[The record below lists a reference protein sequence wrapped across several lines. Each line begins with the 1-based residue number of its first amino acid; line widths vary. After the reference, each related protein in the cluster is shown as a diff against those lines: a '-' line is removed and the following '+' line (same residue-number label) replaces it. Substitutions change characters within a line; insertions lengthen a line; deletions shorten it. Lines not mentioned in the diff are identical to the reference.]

1 MSKLP
6 TTSEARTSARL
17 PSTRERRPALAA
29 LAVIL
34 IVGGALL
41 SGWIAMSSGDR
52 ADFLKV
58 EGEVAQG
65 QRLTAG
71 DLGTVSLPEG
81 FDGGVPAGDRD
92 AVVGQYA
99 TARLLDGTVL
109 SPSMVAES
117 TGVGEG
123 KAQFPIQT
131 PATRSLTELRGG
143 APVGLYLS
151 GGGGGADRGIA
162 AEVVQVGEVD
172 GGALSSSQEI
182 TVLVSVDAS
191 CGPRL
196 ANALADDSVYL
207 ATVGEG
213 ADLDDTCGG

>member
-6 TTSEARTSARL
+6 TAGESRTAVRL

-41 SGWIAMSSGDR
+41 SGWIALSAGDR
-52 ADFLKV
+52 ADFLRI

-65 QRLTAG
+65 QRLSDA

-81 FDGGVPAGDRD
+81 YNGGVPAADRE

-109 SPSMVAES
+109 TPAMVAES
-117 TGVGEG
+117 TGVGKG

-151 GGGGGADRGIA
+151 GSDGESPGIA

-172 GGALSSSQEI
+172 DGALSSSQDI
-182 TVLVSVDAS
+182 TVLVSVHAS

-196 ANALADDSVYL
+196 ASALADDSVYL

-213 ADLDDTCGG
+213 ADLDERCGG

>member
-6 TTSEARTSARL
+6 TASETRTAARL

-58 EGEVAQG
+58 QGEVAQG
-65 QRLTAG
+65 QRLTLD

-81 FDGGVPAGDRD
+81 FDGGVRAGERD
-92 AVVGQYA
+92 SVVGQYA

-109 SPSMVAES
+109 SPAMVAES
-117 TGVGEG
+117 TGVGKG

-143 APVGLYLS
+143 APIGLYLS
-151 GGGGGADRGIA
+151 GADGDPRGIA

-172 GGALSSSQEI
+172 DGALSSSQDI

-196 ANALADDSVYL
+196 AGALADDSVYL

>member
-6 TTSEARTSARL
+6 TTSESRASVRL

-29 LAVIL
+29 LAVLL

-41 SGWIAMSSGDR
+41 SGWIALSSGDR
-52 ADFLKV
+52 ADFLRV
-58 EGEVAQG
+58 DGEVAQG
-65 QRLTAG
+65 QRLTDD

-92 AVVGQYA
+92 SVVGQYA
-99 TARLLDGTVL
+99 TARLLEGTVL
-109 SPSMVAES
+109 EPQMVAKS

-131 PATRSLTELRGG
+131 PATRSLSELRGG
-143 APVGLYLS
+143 APIGLYLS
-151 GGGGGADRGIA
+151 GAEGEQRGIA
-162 AEVVQVGEVD
+162 AQVVQVGEVD
-172 GGALSSSQEI
+172 DSALGGSQEI

-196 ANALADDSVYL
+196 ANALADDSVHL

-213 ADLDDTCGG
+213 ADLDETCGG

>member
-6 TTSEARTSARL
+6 TTAEPRTATRL

-52 ADFLKV
+52 ADFLQV
-58 EGEVAQG
+58 EGEIAQG
-65 QRLTAG
+65 QRLSES
-71 DLGTVSLPEG
+71 DLTTVSLPEG
-81 FDGGVPAGDRD
+81 FDGGVPAEQRD
-92 AVVGQYA
+92 AVLGQYA
-99 TARLLDGTVL
+99 TARLLPGTVL
-109 SPSMVAES
+109 LPTMVAKS

-123 KAQFPIQT
+123 QAQFPIQT
-131 PATRSLTELRGG
+131 PATRSLSELDGG
-143 APVGLYLS
+143 APVALYFA
-151 GGGGGADRGIA
+151 GGDGGPEQGVA
-162 AEVVQVGEVD
+162 ATVVQVGEVD
-172 GGALSSSQEI
+172 DSALASSQEI
-182 TVLVSVDAS
+182 TVLVSVDAG

-213 ADLDDTCGG
+213 ADLDTTCSG

>member
-6 TTSEARTSARL
+6 TTAETRASVRL

-52 ADFLKV
+52 ADFLQV

-65 QRLTAG
+65 QRLTDG
-71 DLGTVSLPEG
+71 DLTTVSLPEG
-81 FDGGVPAGDRD
+81 FDGGVPADDKD

-99 TARLLDGTVL
+99 TARLLAGTVL
-109 SPSMVAES
+109 STEMVAES

-123 KAQFPIQT
+123 QAQFPIQT
-131 PATRSLTELRGG
+131 PATRSLSELRGG
-143 APVGLYLS
+143 APVGLYFS
-151 GGGGGADRGIA
+151 GGDGPEQGIA
-162 AEVVQVGEVD
+162 ATVVQVGEVD
-172 GGALSSSQEI
+172 DSALASSQEI
-182 TVLVSVDAS
+182 TVLVSVDAG

-196 ANALADDSVYL
+196 ASALADDSVYL

-213 ADLDDTCGG
+213 ADLDETCGG